1 MQRDHACDVEA
12 TKVQGHILVRYP
24 LCDDFNPSL
33 RISCLLGIWG
43 LASQPLQC
51 FCSPPNISLQRYGCC
66 SHAHPSG
73 MLTYIYLLIF
83 VYENIYR
90 RTILIIQICGRIPK
104 KSWRRTIF
112 LSGGSVK
119 RIRNVILRYISD
131 PKYGIYIF
139 FHLKEILYHKD
150 PQFNNYSI
158 KDLNIFIGYMTLWIY
173 CVLCSLL
180 HLDLHAPLCIS
191 CGRRP

>member
-12 TKVQGHILVRYP
+12 AKVQGHILVRYP
-24 LCDDFNPSL
+24 LCDDFDPSL

-51 FCSPPNISLQRYGCC
+51 FCSPPNISLQRHGCR

-73 MLTYIYLLIF
+73 MLTYTYIMIF

-90 RTILIIQICGRIPK
+90 YYTYYLDLWPDSKK

-119 RIRNVILRYISD
+119 RIKNVILLYISD
-131 PKYGIYIF
+131 PEIRDLSFLSSQGNTLPYG
-139 FHLKEILYHKD
+139 
-150 PQFNNYSI
+150 PAVQ
-158 KDLNIFIGYMTLWIY
+158 
-173 CVLCSLL
+173 
-180 HLDLHAPLCIS
+180 
-191 CGRRP
+191 